1 MQVERHTKRWRW
13 LLALT
18 CTVLIVTVLM
28 RAFRGQ
34 VSSPET
40 KVVTLGTIKQRIL
53 VTGVVAPI
61 REVKV
66 GGQVTGQI
74 KQIYVTLGDEV
85 RDGELLVRIDPALQL
100 NELNRARYQFQ
111 AQKQRL
117 ASMRS
122 KLTEAQWELARQI
135 AMDVGDATSGLDVQR
150 ARNSAVVAFA
160 QLKEGEAMLAQY
172 DTKLAAAK
180 VTLAFTKVLSPMSGE
195 IIGIAVRKGQ
205 IINAHFHTPTL
216 LTIGN
221 LSRVVVH
228 CLVPEAD
235 VDKIQ
240 IGQRVTFTPLANK
253 SRTYTSKVMV
263 IEPVPKKTHGG
274 VFYTVLFVL
283 SNRDKALLVGMTGL
297 ASFHVASVVNVPT
310 IPIEAISKR
319 IRRGWYRVYV
329 YSRKRRTVGARDVH
343 IGMSND
349 VSVQILKGVRIGE
362 RVVVGHSSLTS
373 GLTK

>member
-240 IGQRVTFTPLANK
+240 IGRRATALA
-253 SRTYTSKVMV
+253 
-263 IEPVPKKTHGG
+263 
-274 VFYTVLFVL
+274 
-283 SNRDKALLVGMTGL
+283 GL
-297 ASFHVASVVNVPT
+297 RFSVRET
-310 IPIEAISKR
+310 AGIPF
-319 IRRGWYRVYV
+319 
-329 YSRKRRTVGARDVH
+329 
-343 IGMSND
+343 
-349 VSVQILKGVRIGE
+349 
-362 RVVVGHSSLTS
+362 
-373 GLTK
+373 